1 MTTFQIIILV
11 MFVMALSAQFVAAI
25 ERECFGLSAVFAF
38 EIMAFAYLAKVLM

>member
-25 ERECFGLSAVFAF
+25 ERECFGLSAMFAF
-38 EIMAFAYLAKVLM
+38 ELAAFAYLASGLM